1 MTGHGAAQVE
11 QDQIRVQAEI
21 RSVNNKHLK
30 VSLGS
35 ELSAETQAK
44 VEQLVRDAVAR
55 GSVYV
60 RLQVE
65 NQADS
70 GYRLNVD
77 TLQAYRKQL
86 ELAGEK
92 DVPLQA
98 LLGLPGI
105 VNSSGGTAESS
116 EFADAVCDVVR
127 KALENLNRMR
137 QEEGQAMWQNLVD
150 NLSQFGRMVASIEAQ
165 APRVVELYSIR
176 LTDRISQLLAKHDIR
191 VQPGDVIREIGIF
204 AERADIHEEL
214 VRLGSHLNQ
223 FRESLDSPVSEGRK
237 LDFLIQELLRET
249 NTIGSKAND
258 AGISSCVVEM
268 KSIIERM
275 RELVQNVQ

>member
-11 QDQIRVQAEI
+11 RDQVRVQAEI

-44 VEQLVRDAVAR
+44 VEQLVRDSVAR

-65 NQADS
+65 NQDDT
-70 GYRLNVD
+70 GYRLNID
-77 TLQAYRKQL
+77 NLLAYRRQL
-86 ELAGEK
+86 ESAGEAN
-92 DVPLQA
+92 VALQA

-105 VNSSGGTAESS
+105 VNSSGGTVDS
-116 EFADAVCDVVR
+116 ENVADAVCAAVR
-127 KALENLNRMR
+127 EALENLNRMR
-137 QEEGQAMWQNLVD
+137 QDEGQAMLQNMVESLTQFNLLV
-150 NLSQFGRMVASIEAQ
+150 SRIETQ
-165 APRVVELYSIR
+165 SPRVVELFSNR
-176 LTDRISQLLAKHDIR
+176 LTERINQLLSKHDIQ
-191 VQPGDVIREIGIF
+191 VQPTDVIREIGIF

-214 VRLGSHLNQ
+214 VRLSSHLNQ
-223 FRESLDSPVSEGRK
+223 FRESLESPTSEGRK

-258 AGISSCVVEM
+258 AEISSCVVEM